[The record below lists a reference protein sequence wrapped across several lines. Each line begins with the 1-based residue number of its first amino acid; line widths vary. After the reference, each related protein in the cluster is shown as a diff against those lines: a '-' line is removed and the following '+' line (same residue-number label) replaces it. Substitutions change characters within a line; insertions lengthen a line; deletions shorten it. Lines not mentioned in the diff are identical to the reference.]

1 MSEEI
6 HVAEEQQLYTHF
18 IFINAKYLNDLT
30 LTNYILLIFF
40 SNESKQSKSN
50 AVKMM
55 ILDEHKEP
63 YFHATK

>member
-40 SNESKQSKSN
+40 SNE
-50 AVKMM
+50 
-55 ILDEHKEP
+55 
-63 YFHATK
+63 